1 MIVASDPVD
10 GLQVSRDDLS
20 KAVRIVSKLV
30 DKWNKGVSLRF
41 EDGWLYIEAGHGHA
55 VAKAPARGSWP
66 LTIIVGLSWVRRLA
80 KNMPAGD
87 PVLLHV
93 NVEENRLYTNRY
105 SERCSW
111 TTVDSPFHPEVP
123 GLDVKAV
130 ISEAAEILKPL
141 LINREDLEKLVS
153 ETHAQGASTW
163 TPQEKKMITIIA
175 KAWALLAPLG
185 IAPADIRRLAD
196 NAVRN
201 AWK

>member
-1 MIVASDPVD
+1 MIAAPDPVD
-10 GLQVSRDDLS
+10 GLEVSRDDLS
-20 KAVRIVSKLV
+20 KAVGIVSRLV
-30 DKWNKGVSLRF
+30 EKWNKGVSLRF

-55 VAKAPARGSWP
+55 VAKTPARGCWP
-66 LTIIVGLSWVRRLA
+66 LTIIVGVSWVRRLA
-80 KNMPAGD
+80 KNMPAGN
-87 PVLLHV
+87 PIRLHV
-93 NVEENRLYTNRY
+93 DVEESRLYTNRY

-111 TTVDSPFHPEVP
+111 ITADSPFHPEVP

-141 LINREDLEKLVS
+141 LINREDLEHLVS
-153 ETHAQGASTW
+153 ETHARGASPW
-163 TPQEKKMITIIA
+163 SIQEKKMISIIA

-185 IAPADIRRLAD
+185 IEPADIRRLTD

>member
-1 MIVASDPVD
+1 MTAASDPVD
-10 GLQVSRDDLS
+10 GLEVSRDDLS
-20 KAVRIVSKLV
+20 KAVRTLSKLV
-30 DKWNKGVSLRF
+30 EKWNRGVSLRF
-41 EDGWLYIEAGHGHA
+41 EDGWLFIEAGHGNA
-55 VAKAPARGSWP
+55 VAKTPARGCWP

-87 PVLLHV
+87 PIRLHV

-105 SERCSW
+105 SERCSR

-153 ETHAQGASTW
+153 ETHAQGAST
-163 TPQEKKMITIIA
+163 
-175 KAWALLAPLG
+175 
-185 IAPADIRRLAD
+185 
-196 NAVRN
+196 
-201 AWK
+201 

>member
-10 GLQVSRDDLS
+10 GLEVSRDDLS

-30 DKWNKGVSLRF
+30 EKWNKGVSLRF
-41 EDGWLYIEAGHGHA
+41 EDGWLFIEAGHGNA
-55 VAKAPARGSWP
+55 VAKAPARGCWP

-87 PVLLHV
+87 PIRLHV

-105 SERCSW
+105 SERCSRA
-111 TTVDSPFHPEVP
+111 TVGSPFHPEVP
-123 GLDVKAV
+123 GLDIKTV
-130 ISEAAEILKPL
+130 ISEAATILKPL
-141 LINREDLEKLVS
+141 RINREDLEKMVS
-153 ETHAQGASTW
+153 EKRAKGASPW
-163 TPQEKKMITIIA
+163 SIREKKMISIIA

-185 IAPADIRRLAD
+185 VEPADIRRLTD
-196 NAVRN
+196 TAVRN

>member
-10 GLQVSRDDLS
+10 GLEVSRDDLS
-20 KAVRIVSKLV
+20 KAVRIVSELV
-30 DKWNKGVSLRF
+30 EKWNKAVSLRF

-55 VAKAPARGSWP
+55 VAKAPARGYWP

-87 PVLLHV
+87 PVRLHV

-111 TTVDSPFHPEVP
+111 TTVDSPFHPEVH
-123 GLDVKAV
+123 GLDVKAI

-141 LINREDLEKLVS
+141 LISREDLEKLVL

-163 TPQEKKMITIIA
+163 TSQEKKMISIVA